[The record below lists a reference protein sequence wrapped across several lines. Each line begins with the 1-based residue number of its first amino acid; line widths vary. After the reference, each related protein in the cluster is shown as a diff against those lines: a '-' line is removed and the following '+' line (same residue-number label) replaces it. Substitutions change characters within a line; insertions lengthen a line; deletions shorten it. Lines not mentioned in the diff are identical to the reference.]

1 MLDQLKQ
8 LGPERTDLMSLR
20 GYAYL
25 WLKRY
30 AVARRVFE
38 ALAAIGNRD
47 GQRGLGIL
55 YEIFNDKDKSGRKA
69 PPGFP
74 VLALGAEWTT

>member
-1 MLDQLKQ
+1 
-8 LGPERTDLMSLR
+8 MSQR

-25 WLKRY
+25 RLKRY
-30 AVARRVFE
+30 ADARRVFE

-55 YEIFNDKDKSGRKA
+55 YEIFNDKD
-69 PPGFP
+69 
-74 VLALGAEWTT
+74 

>member
-1 MLDQLKQ
+1 
-8 LGPERTDLMSLR
+8 MSLR

-30 AVARRVFE
+30 AAARRVFE
-38 ALAAIGNRD
+38 ALAAIGNHD

-55 YEIFNDKDKSGRKA
+55 YEIFNDKD
-69 PPGFP
+69 
-74 VLALGAEWTT
+74 